1 MAPAVQFAEHA
12 HAHQYVMSA
21 GARAVVRSMPN
32 TPAMIAQG
40 MTMWCQSKSVTP
52 EQHMQACTT
61 LHTQQSSQ
69 EANLFSIMRE

>member
-1 MAPAVQFAEHA
+1 
-12 HAHQYVMSA
+12 
-21 GARAVVRSMPN
+21 MPN

-52 EQHMQACTT
+52 EQHMQACAT

-69 EANLFSIMRE
+69 EANLFSILRE